1 MAETRQ
7 PDAYDEDGSPLYEI
21 TPPNIDEVMARK
33 EPLDYESAKRLVE
46 HFRAKRN
53 NWNVKKAKERKRK
66 EAA

>member
-21 TPPNIDEVMARK
+21 TPPNIDAVMEQK
-33 EPLDYESAKRLVE
+33 DPLDFESAKRLVE
-46 HFRAKRN
+46 HFRAKRQ